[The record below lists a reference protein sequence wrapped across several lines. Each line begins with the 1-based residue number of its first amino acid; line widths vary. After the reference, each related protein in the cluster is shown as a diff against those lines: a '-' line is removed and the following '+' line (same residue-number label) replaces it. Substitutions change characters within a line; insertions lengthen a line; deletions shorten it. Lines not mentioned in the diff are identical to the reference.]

1 MCTSFIGQPGAVNS
15 YWVQTSL
22 CSRNNQGKNLGTNE
36 RLFHQTNLMI
46 CFLFNLCTE
55 KKEGKISINKSDE
68 QSLCL
73 CMIVLSL
80 SWILLADNELQT
92 CSLNEQWVHVFL
104 HWLIIPVFY
113 ITFFFLISRHLIFK
127 HSLNLEINAS
137 KKQQQNWYTTPLFIL
152 QQIIR
157 AK

>member
-1 MCTSFIGQPGAVNS
+1 MLSTHTGDFCLSCFIERIKQSCLSQFALFCVVCTSFIGQPGAVNS

-68 QSLCL
+68 QPLCL

-80 SWILLADNELQT
+80 S
-92 CSLNEQWVHVFL
+92 
-104 HWLIIPVFY
+104 
-113 ITFFFLISRHLIFK
+113 
-127 HSLNLEINAS
+127 
-137 KKQQQNWYTTPLFIL
+137 
-152 QQIIR
+152 
-157 AK
+157 